1 MAGNSQHAPALS
13 QRGYPR
19 EVVELA
25 NAVAG
30 ASVFHGGRDSVDSC
44 DFDYNLLCGR
54 VAVVGARI
62 FGFPG
67 SDFALVRKSA
77 AAWYYGESTMI
88 EPTEDVYSSLHR
100 RFKGDLLRPGDD
112 DYERART
119 VWNGMVARTPTL
131 IARCADV
138 SDVQAAVRA
147 AAQAG
152 ISTAVRC
159 GGHSLAGFST
169 CDGGLVIDLSR
180 MRQVRVDADARR
192 ARFAGGCLLGSIDT
206 ATQKA
211 GLVFPSGVVSHTG
224 AAGLV
229 LGGGTGWL
237 TRRFGLSCDNVEGFT
252 LVTADSSVVRANSK
266 ENPDLFW
273 ALRGGGG
280 NFGVVTEF
288 EVKLHPLTS
297 LVLAEGLTPEPDI
310 RRLLERWRDFMAEAP
325 IDLKWNVDLRLAPD
339 KKNVPAE
346 LRGRPVAGS
355 SLVWTGDPDASERY
369 LQRALSLCN
378 SDSVRRKVVSFLE
391 LQTMAD
397 SDFPHGRRYYTKS
410 GYFAALDDSTIDRL
424 VEAVASIP
432 SSETQIELAYLGGA
446 AGLVAAD
453 ETAFGDRSAPFILNL
468 LANWADPSADAGNIA
483 WIRSLFGKLRPAMK
497 PGVYVNF
504 MSGDEQDRV
513 PEAYRERWDRMVAV
527 KTQYDPENFFRLN
540 QNVRP
545 RKPAARA

>member
-1 MAGNSQHAPALS
+1 
-13 QRGYPR
+13 
-19 EVVELA
+19 
-25 NAVAG
+25 
-30 ASVFHGGRDSVDSC
+30 
-44 DFDYNLLCGR
+44 
-54 VAVVGARI
+54 
-62 FGFPG
+62 
-67 SDFALVRKSA
+67 
-77 AAWYYGESTMI
+77 MI
-88 EPTEDVYSSLHR
+88 EPGEDVYSSLHC
-100 RFKGDLLRPGDD
+100 RFRGDLLRPGDD
-112 DYERART
+112 DYEDAHV

-138 SDVQAAVRA
+138 SDVQAAVLA

-180 MRQVRVDADARR
+180 MRQVSVDVEERR
-192 ARFAGGCLLGSIDT
+192 AKFAGGCLLGSIDT

-252 LVTADSSVVRANSK
+252 LVTADGSVVRANSK

-288 EVKLHPLTS
+288 EVRLHPLTAV
-297 LVLAEGLTPEPDI
+297 VLAEGLTPEPDI

-325 IDLKWNVDLRLAPD
+325 LDLKWNVDLRLAPE

-355 SLVWTGDPDASERY
+355 SLVWTGDSDAGQPY
-369 LQRALSLCN
+369 LQHALSLCN
-378 SDSVRRKVVSFLE
+378 SDSVRSKVVSFLE

-410 GYFAALDDSTIDRL
+410 GYFAALDDTTIDRL

-446 AGLVAAD
+446 AARVAAD

-483 WIRSLFGKLRPAMK
+483 WVRSLFAKLRPAMK

-545 RKPAARA
+545 RKPAVRA